1 MHAFLHFGSSRP
13 ALTAALLLAAPLP
26 LMAAQIGGRVFLD
39 GNRNALLN
47 TGEPGMPI
55 ITITLTWAG
64 NDGNFNTTGGNQT
77 YTQVTD
83 GNGNYNFTGLPAG
96 NFRADLDDAT
106 LPVGLAV
113 VPGVDPITFI
123 GVTAAQ
129 VINTAHYALVSNG
142 LNLTLWTV
150 NEADP
155 GSSLPRSG
163 SGSPRLFCFTN
174 YADQSGAH
182 QFIDY
187 GRLVWRDTNGVI
199 QTFSGGDET
208 NAESLAIDTR
218 NGDAYIVVN
227 PAGGALTV
235 PVLFKVNLF
244 SLRPN
249 AAQVELI
256 RIGEV
261 RNSASVAASDIEGIA
276 FDEPAN
282 LIYAVNTEGT
292 QDTDPERLLEIN
304 PQTAV
309 WATRGFIQGNVS
321 GTNYA
326 LTYTD
331 GLEVVP
337 TINPA
342 GKVTSGVFYGYDQQ
356 DGHLYRINPA
366 NGTITALVNTVTD
379 LTTDIET
386 IAWDEQNLRMVS
398 VDNGKYE
405 IATIPLDGSA
415 PVLMSTYA
423 QQGLANSAATN
434 DLEGAGFFVRS
445 AYPLAAIGN
454 HVWKDT
460 NGNGQ
465 WDTGEL
471 PVTGAAVQLFF
482 DSNDDGD
489 FLDAG
494 ENLPYLSTTTDA
506 AGFYEFSGLQPG
518 TFRTGLPVSNFASG
532 QPLAAFPISSQITSI
547 ADDRVDTDDNGIQSA
562 PGQPVFSPAIDLTEG
577 EIDRTVDFGMI
588 AYGSLSGMVLSDDDN
603 DNDGDTGIP
612 GVTLTLVD
620 SAGNPLDG
628 DAITPGVQP
637 ITATTGPG
645 GAYSFTGLIPGT
657 YGVLQ
662 SQPPAYLS
670 VSDRDGG
677 NPNEIRPVIVLTGS
691 NNTGNDF
698 IEELPVSLGSM
709 IFADINANGY
719 LDDETGVPFP
729 VLVQLL
735 FDANNDGDLNDP
747 GESTP
752 VQTTM
757 TVGGSYSFTGLPPG
771 RYQIVIPTPPTGYTL
786 SSPNTDTADNG
797 EDNDDNGTQSAA
809 GAATFGPLITL
820 LAGSEPD
827 NPVDGTGTDTD
838 STMDFGFTPVKANN
852 WTAWQNLN
860 PLGGLNNSSDNP
872 DGDLNDN
879 LVEFAFCYDPKNG
892 VPRNPNGGR
901 GFCLIQNVTGGF
913 DVEVIRPTGFTGLTY
928 SLQYTDALSHSTA
941 WFTNDDGADIVPA
954 IISIGGGFQKVTWPS
969 VDSLP
974 LLTGG
979 QGFFRILI
987 QEVNLEL
994 TAHTEV
1000 QGWYDHTIAIQCET
1014 CSNPFLRKELFSG
1027 TADSNSP
1034 ADALDLTGSAT
1045 GINIAAILAGRT
1057 GLFIEVTSGTLEGH
1071 RFAVSP
1077 AASDADTLALLPG
1090 DPLNTLTPIPDLSG
1104 APFALREAWRFAD
1117 LFPTSLFHS
1126 GGDLNNAD
1134 NILTF
1139 SSATQS
1145 WTTYFLAYLE
1155 GSGTYWVDS
1164 TDMTGPP
1171 ANQNSRLL
1179 DPCQGFYFHRRG
1191 PQITVPFYGIVREN
1205 SFRCPL
1211 IQGYNLTGGGYPLD
1225 QSYVSRTMTLDDGFF
1240 GDPDIR
1246 SADQVLFWKGDTTPG
1261 LGGYTNHYLLDAG
1274 DPYQRWV
1281 DVEDNFVTSL
1291 DFAPVFTATR
1301 AAFLC
1306 RPAAFPNYA
1315 SPAPW
1320 SANPP
1325 LP

>member
-1 MHAFLHFGSSRP
+1 MHAFLPFGSARP
-13 ALTAALLLAAPLP
+13 ALSAALLLAAPLP
-26 LMAAQIGGRVFLD
+26 LMAAQIGGKVFLD

-47 TGEPGMPI
+47 TGEPGMN
-55 ITITLTWAG
+55 TITVRLTWAG
-64 NDGNFNTTGGNQT
+64 PDGNFNTAGDNQT
-77 YTQVTD
+77 FTQVTD
-83 GNGNYNFTGLPAG
+83 VNGNYNFTGLSAG

-113 VPGVDPITFI
+113 VAGVDPITFN

-129 VINTAHYALVSNG
+129 VITTAHYALVSNG

-155 GSSLPRSG
+155 GNVLPRSG
-163 SGSPRLFCFTN
+163 AGSPRLFCFTD

-182 QFIDY
+182 QFLDY

-199 QTFSGGDET
+199 QTFAGGDET
-208 NAESLAIDTR
+208 NAESLAIDTST
-218 NGDAYIVVN
+218 GDAYIVIN
-227 PAGGALTV
+227 PAIGGFTV

-249 AAQVELI
+249 AAQVELV

-261 RNSASVAASDIEGIA
+261 RDSANVAASDIEGIA

-292 QDTDPERLLEIN
+292 QATDPERLLQIN
-304 PQTAV
+304 PLTAE
-309 WATRGFIQGNVS
+309 WASRGFVQGTVS

-356 DGHLYRINPA
+356 DNHLYRINPA
-366 NGTITALVNTVTD
+366 NAAITALVNTVTD
-379 LTTDIET
+379 ITTDIET

-398 VDNGKYE
+398 VDNGKFE
-405 IATIPLDGSA
+405 LATIPLDGSA
-415 PVLMSTYA
+415 PVVMSTYA

-434 DLEGAGFFVRS
+434 DLEGAGFFLRS

-471 PVTGAAVQLFF
+471 PVSGAAVHLFF

-494 ENLPYLSTTTDA
+494 EDLPYLTTTTDA
-506 AGFYEFSGLQPG
+506 AGFYEFSGLQAG
-518 TFRTGLPVSNFASG
+518 TFRTGLPASNFTIG
-532 QPLAAFPISSQITSI
+532 QPLAAFPISSQITDT
-547 ADDRVDTDDNGIQSA
+547 ADNREDTDDNGIQSG
-562 PGQPVFSPAIDLTEG
+562 PGQPVFSPAIDLSEG

-588 AYGSLSGMVLSDDDN
+588 AYGSLSGTVWSDADN
-603 DNDGDTGIP
+603 DDDGDTGLTGI
-612 GVTLTLVD
+612 TLTLVD
-620 SAGNPLDG
+620 SAGNPIDG
-628 DAITPGVQP
+628 DNINPGVQP
-637 ITATTGPG
+637 ITTLTGTG
-645 GAYSFTGLIPGT
+645 GTYSFTNVIPGT
-657 YGVLQ
+657 YGVLE

-677 NPNEIRPVIVLTGS
+677 NPNEIRPVTVLPGTD
-691 NNTGNDF
+691 NPGNDF
-698 IEELPVSLGSM
+698 IEELPVGIGSM
-709 IFADINANGY
+709 IFADTNANGY

-735 FDANNDGDLNDP
+735 FDANNDGDLDDP

-757 TVGGSYSFTGLPPG
+757 TVGGSYNFTGRPPG
-771 RYQIVIPTPPTGYTL
+771 HYQIVIPAPPLGYTL

-809 GAATFGPLITL
+809 GAATYGPIITL

-827 NPVDGTGTDTD
+827 SPVDGTDADND
-838 STMDFGFTPVKANN
+838 STQDFGFTPVKPNN

-860 PLGGLNNSSDNP
+860 PLGGQNNFSDNP

-892 VPRNPNGGR
+892 VPKNPSGGR
-901 GFCLIQNVTGGF
+901 GFCLVQNATGGF
-913 DVEVIRPTGFTGLTY
+913 DIEVIRPTGYTGLLY
-928 SLQYTDALSHSTA
+928 SLQYTGALSPTTA
-941 WFTNDDGADIVPA
+941 WFTNDDDADIVPT
-954 IISIGGGFQKVTWPS
+954 IVSIGGGFQKVTWHS
-969 VDSLP
+969 VDTLP
-974 LLTGG
+974 ILTGG
-979 QGFFRILI
+979 QGFFRIMI
-987 QEVNLEL
+987 QEVNLDL
-994 TAHTEV
+994 TAYTEV
-1000 QGWYDHTIAIQCET
+1000 QGWYDHTIASQCET
-1014 CSNPFLRKELFSG
+1014 CSNPFLKKELFSG
-1027 TADSNSP
+1027 TADSDSSE
-1034 ADALDLTGSAT
+1034 DTLDITGSAT
-1045 GINIAAILAGRT
+1045 GINIATLLAGRT
-1057 GLFIEVTSGTLEGH
+1057 GLFVEITSGPYEGH
-1071 RFAVSP
+1071 RFAVN
-1077 AASDADTLALLPG
+1077 AAECTADSIALSSG
-1090 DPLNTLTPIPDLSG
+1090 DPLTTLSPIPDLSD
-1104 APFALREAWRFAD
+1104 APFALRETWRFAD
-1117 LFPTSLFHS
+1117 LFPASLFLS

-1145 WTTYFLAYLE
+1145 WTTYFLANLD
-1155 GSGTYWVDS
+1155 GFGTYWVDS
-1164 TDMTGPP
+1164 ADLTGPP
-1171 ANQNSRLL
+1171 ANQNTHLL

-1211 IQGYNLTGGGYPLD
+1211 IQGYNLTGGGYPID
-1225 QSYVSRTMTLDDGFF
+1225 QSYSSRAMTLEDGFL
-1240 GDPDIR
+1240 GDSDIR
-1246 SADQVLFWKGDTTPG
+1246 QADQVLFWKGDTTPG
-1261 LGGYTNHYLLDAG
+1261 QGGYTNHYLLDAG
-1274 DPYQRWV
+1274 NPYQRWV
-1281 DVEDNFVTSL
+1281 NVEDNFVTTL
-1291 DFAPVFTATR
+1291 DFDPVFTATR

-1306 RPAAFPNYA
+1306 RTADLPGYA
-1315 SPAPW
+1315 SRIPW
-1320 SANPP
+1320 RANPP
-1325 LP
+1325 QP